1 MDKSTTTVE
10 LDREVVKAAKVV
22 AAQEGI
28 TLKAYV
34 ERAMLA
40 WVIRWPKGVQ
50 PTKDGART
58 LPGHSTRAG
67 TSSVSRS

>member
-1 MDKSTTTVE
+1 MDRSTTTVE
-10 LDREVVKAAKVV
+10 LDREVVKAAKIV

-40 WVIRWPKGVQ
+40 WCTRWPKTAPAKVANRR
-50 PTKDGART
+50 D
-58 LPGHSTRAG
+58 
-67 TSSVSRS
+67 